1 MKALRCAV
9 WVLAFALLP
18 LTAAAQSTGAIAGIV
33 RDASGGVLPGVTVEA
48 SSPALIEGVRAGV
61 TDGSGNYQVVALRPG
76 TYTVTF
82 TLAGFSTVVHEG
94 IELTTGFTANVNAD
108 MPVGGVE
115 ETITVTGASPVVDI
129 QNSLDQAVLDSD
141 MLWSVP
147 TGHKN
152 AYTFGALTIGVVMGS
167 STGQDVGGSQHEVGG
182 ALSYHGVSGPDSKF
196 KIDGMEYNSL
206 HGTAGG
212 SQKLYHPNQL
222 AMEEVNLGLG
232 SMGAEHSTAGV
243 SVNMI
248 PKEGGNQFTFT
259 GTATFANES
268 FETDNL
274 SDAIRARGVTST
286 GHVEKTWDNGV
297 AVGGPIRRDRAWFFV
312 APRFWG
318 NHNRLPDAFFN
329 ATQGTPFL
337 TPDLSRPAVA
347 NLWDRDLATRLT
359 WQVDERNKV
368 SFGHNEARSC
378 FCTFFANAFLTPESF
393 VSYHFNTAVTQGT
406 WTFPAT
412 NRLLFQAGVAYNS
425 MGLSARPTGDVKPT
439 DIAIFDRGL
448 GKAYNSVAI
457 INLAQGLP
465 YGEGTRNDP
474 LHGRFSVSYV
484 TGSHSFKVGLQMMEG
499 FEETNGRINEDLA
512 YIFFS
517 QFPIG
522 INMFATPLTSD
533 ARVRSRALYAQDQ
546 WTIDRLTLNLGVRF
560 DYFKGWVKA
569 QTVPGG
575 SFLPERSFGMVDDVP
590 NFKDVTPRV
599 GAAYDLFGDG
609 KTAIKAAYGLYV
621 GSEGA
626 GLTLLNDPLLL
637 SVTDTFRTWSDA
649 NTDFVP
655 DCDLTNFAAN
665 GECGAISNNLFG
677 TSVPGISYADDAIH
691 GWGNRTRN
699 SQTSVSLQQELRPG
713 WSALIGYYRTE
724 YTSILAR
731 NNTAVTAAD
740 FDTFCVTAPLDSRL
754 PGGGG
759 NEICGNFD
767 VKPAKFGQV
776 TTAIQPADSIG
787 VGDVTRVFNGMDF
800 AVNGRFGRGGTLTS
814 GLSFGRTRRNACVL
828 NALPQAFA
836 TGSAWTGG
844 GSSTEGQVGV
854 GGSASALLPAF
865 CDTAPPWSKTVQLKI
880 NGLYPL
886 PYGFEVSGVF
896 QNLPGLA
903 QQANRTYTN
912 AELAPILGRDLA
924 AGALGTVSIPLVPL
938 DTLFEDRL
946 TQLDVR
952 LTKVFQFGEWRLKG
966 NLDVYNVFNEIA
978 VTQVNTTFGANW
990 LGPQGLMFGRLVKIG
1005 GQIDF

>member
-1 MKALRCAV
+1 MKALRCTV
-9 WVLAFALLP
+9 WVLAFALAP

-33 RDASGGVLPGVTVEA
+33 RDTSGGVLPGVTVEA

-82 TLAGFSTVVHEG
+82 TLPGFSTVVHEG
-94 IELTTGFTANVNAD
+94 IELTTGFTASVNAD

-147 TGHKN
+147 TAHKN
-152 AYTFGALTIGVVMGS
+152 AYSFGALTIGVTMGS

-182 ALSYHGVSGPDSKF
+182 ALSYHGVNGADSKM

-212 SQKLYHPNQL
+212 SQRLFHPNQL

-232 SMGAEHSTAGV
+232 SAGAEHSTAGV

-268 FETDNL
+268 FESDNL
-274 SDAIRARGVTST
+274 SDAIKARGLNETS
-286 GHVEKTWDNGV
+286 HVEKTWDNGV
-297 AVGGPIRRDRAWFFV
+297 AVGGPISRDRAWFFV
-312 APRFWG
+312 SPRFWG

-329 ATQGTPFL
+329 STQGTPFY
-337 TPDLSRPAVA
+337 TADLSKPAVA
-347 NLWDRDLATRLT
+347 NLWDRNLAMRVT
-359 WQVDERNKV
+359 WQVNDKHKV
-368 SFGHNEARSC
+368 NVGHSEERSC
-378 FCTFFANAFLTPESF
+378 FCTFVASAFLTPESF
-393 VSYHFNTAVTQGT
+393 VSYHFNTAITQGA

-425 MGLSARPTGDVKPT
+425 MGLSTRPQENVGPN
-439 DIAIFDRGL
+439 DIAIVDGVL
-448 GKAYNSVAI
+448 GKAYNSVFL

-484 TGSHSFKVGLQMMEG
+484 SGSHSFKVGLQIMEG
-499 FEETNGRINEDLA
+499 WEKTNGRINKDLS
-512 YIFFS
+512 YLFLNQVPS
-517 QFPIG
+517 NLTQY
-522 INMFATPLTSD
+522 ATPLTSD
-533 ARVRSRALYAQDQ
+533 SRVRSTALYAQDQ
-546 WTIDRLTLNLGVRF
+546 WTIDRLTLNLGARF

-569 QTVPGG
+569 QTVPAG
-575 SFLPERSFGMVDDVP
+575 SWVPERPFGRVDDVP
-590 NFKDVTPRV
+590 NYKDVTPRV

-609 KTAIKAAYGLYV
+609 KTAIKASFGIYV

-637 SVTDTFRTWSDA
+637 SVTQTSRTWADA

-677 TSVPGISYADDAIH
+677 TTVAGISYADDAIR

-699 SQTSVSLQQELRPG
+699 SQMSVSLQQELRPG
-713 WSALIGYYRTE
+713 WSAVIGYYRTA
-724 YTSILAR
+724 YGSFLSQVNTSL
-731 NNTAVTAAD
+731 TAGD
-740 FDTFCVTAPLDSRL
+740 FDTFCVTAPMDSRL

-759 NEICGNFD
+759 NEICGVVD
-767 VKPAKFGQV
+767 VKPASFGQV
-776 TTAIQPADSIG
+776 TTAVQPIDSLG
-787 VGDVTRVFNGMDF
+787 VGDATRVFNGMDF
-800 AVNGRFGRGGTLTS
+800 AVHGRFGRGGTLTS
-814 GLSFGRTRRNACVL
+814 GIFLGRTRRNDCAL
-828 NALPQAFA
+828 NSLPQVAA
-836 TGSAWTGG
+836 TGAAWNGG
-844 GSSTEGQVGV
+844 GSSTAHLNSFV
-854 GGSASALLPAF
+854 AHPLTAAY
-865 CDTAPPWSKTVQLKI
+865 CDTAPPWSKTVHVKV

-896 QNLPGLA
+896 QNLPGAVQL
-903 QQANRTYTN
+903 ANRRYTS
-912 AELAPILGRDLA
+912 AEVASTLGRPLV
-924 AGALGTVSIPLVPL
+924 LGSVNVPLVPA
-938 DTLFEDRL
+938 DTLFEKRL

-966 NLDVYNVFNEIA
+966 NLDVYNALNESA
-978 VTQVNTTFGANW
+978 VTQLNTTFGANW
-990 LGPQGLMFGRLVKIG
+990 LGAQRLMFGRMVKIG